1 MRQKPQVE
9 GSRRIRFPSDPTF
22 GQVQRIG
29 EVERRYTLWG
39 QPGKVAFT
47 GFLTRGRM
55 GSFAAAIQLAEIT
68 GQPADIAAVRRYQ
81 SRAGAS
87 FNLEQQLTPEI
98 GVFARAGVAGGD
110 VEPYEFTDIDR
121 TIAAGGVI
129 SGKLWSGD
137 VPRIQIGV
145 AGVVNGISKV
155 HEAFLNAGGL
165 GILVGDGMLPH
176 PGEEKIIEA
185 YYSFPVL
192 SWRATIDYQA
202 IWNPAYNT
210 DRGPVSIIGTRLHK
224 QF

>member
-47 GFLTRGRM
+47 AWRRDLRQTLVWGR
-55 GSFAAAIQLAEIT
+55 AE
-68 GQPADIAAVRRYQ
+68 D
-81 SRAGAS
+81 
-87 FNLEQQLTPEI
+87 
-98 GVFARAGVAGGD
+98 
-110 VEPYEFTDIDR
+110 
-121 TIAAGGVI
+121 
-129 SGKLWSGD
+129 
-137 VPRIQIGV
+137 QIGV

>member
-129 SGKLWSGD
+129 SGKLWGRAED
-137 VPRIQIGV
+137 QIGV

-176 PGEEKIIEA
+176 PGEEKIIET